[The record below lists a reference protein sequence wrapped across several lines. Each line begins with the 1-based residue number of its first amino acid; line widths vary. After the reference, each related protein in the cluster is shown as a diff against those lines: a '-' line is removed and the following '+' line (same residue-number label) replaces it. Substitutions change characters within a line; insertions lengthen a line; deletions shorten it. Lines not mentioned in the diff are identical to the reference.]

1 MKEQQ
6 PSSQLPEIH
15 KQDPYKKQTEQTIK
29 EVMGFHIL
37 SDYQENKIK
46 SPKPDYAQKRLP
58 VLFDA
63 LSRGEDIIIGKIERL
78 EFQIDI
84 PRMNGIRQYAFNQDG
99 QLIWRDI
106 SKSSDPFLQLKF
118 IRQYQSNGQPIE
130 GTTDLWTNK
139 FFINQMIIEGIKQQ
153 EEVYNQFEQAQRYI
167 QTITTDIS
175 LERRNLDSSARDTL
189 ESIPSA
195 SEEFEKFQQ
204 FVETFEQQFIR
215 SGEQDPKDFF
225 IQALV
230 AKNHP
235 RIHTLRSVVETAEA
249 LIKIRGF
256 FDLSTQSFKRSVLE
270 NTLPLLLIIRPPEQ
284 MSEKDWR
291 NPYIKGNELLEV
303 FKFLK
308 QERVLCSTQQ
318 EFNDK
323 MEILSL
329 GLFDHHRQ
337 TLKEVLDNLQIPYNL
352 GREYLLNIVR
362 SFLQTTTAYEIV
374 SSEDTD
380 PNVLKQHG
388 SQISQF
394 AHSIYLPEEWEKISI
409 EEARL
414 RFISPKNTA
423 DYIDNWVKTGKFS
436 TEQLAALQL
445 NQVKRLL
452 NRAFYSKPLSIRED
466 ESINELSIN
475 RIERQRLKM
484 VQSAFEALKVVYDPN
499 SRVFLSSN
507 PEDPEG
513 KINKAFLDV
522 LSGYIEQ
529 NPGPYLEDYIGTVML
544 KETVNDYIIKNNLA
558 KDYLEYS
565 QLIISLRKEKSPDR
579 IRAIVKNGIWM
590 HLQIKFS
597 NLKSP
602 LNTEELIQ
610 KGADFLSNNLPRR
623 DAEGVISLFRQE
635 FYSELSNIYSSVLG
649 STPEQIH
656 QNIVKTLKQSSQ

>member
-37 SDYQENKIK
+37 NDYQENKIK
-46 SPKPDYAQKRLP
+46 SPKPDYAQKRFP

-63 LSRGEDIIIGKIERL
+63 LSRGEEIIIGKIERL

-99 QLIWRDI
+99 QLVWRDI

-118 IRQYQSNGQPIE
+118 IRQYQSSGQPIE

-195 SEEFEKFQQ
+195 IEEFEKFQQ
-204 FVETFEQQFIR
+204 FVETFEQQFNR

-394 AHSIYLPEEWEKISI
+394 AHSIYLPEEWENISI

-423 DYIDNWVKTGKFS
+423 DYIENWVKTGKFS

-452 NRAFYSKPLSIRED
+452 NRAFYSKLLSIRED

-529 NPGPYLEDYIGTVML
+529 NPSPYLEDYIGTVML

-565 QLIISLRKEKSPDR
+565 QLIINLRKEKSPDR

-602 LNTEELIQ
+602 LNTEGLIQ

-623 DAEGVISLFRQE
+623 NAEGVISLFRQE